1 MSVVHIIFV
10 SLNLKVYTTTD
21 GGGGGGGKGVLK
33 GFVWVGGHH
42 GVYYKQKVQVIKN

>member
-21 GGGGGGGKGVLK
+21 GGGGGGKSLVQS
-33 GFVWVGGHH
+33 FVWVEEHTGM
-42 GVYYKQKVQVIKN
+42 YY

>member
-21 GGGGGGGKGVLK
+21 GGGGGKSLVQS
-33 GFVWVGGHH
+33 FVWVEEHTGM
-42 GVYYKQKVQVIKN
+42 YY